1 MPSVHKERF
10 TGVADDYVR
19 YRPEYPSQLLERLA
33 DRIKLEPSS
42 RLLDIGCGPG
52 TISLALHHRCAE
64 VIGLDINSDMLRLA
78 RARANDLAAKK
89 VQFLERAA
97 EDADATLGTF
107 RLVTI
112 GRALH
117 WMEREQ
123 VIDRAHDRLEPGG
136 GLALLGNSE
145 EERSRPYS
153 NILEALLERYL
164 GVREPWFSRRPD
176 WEPHRVLLGRSR
188 FTRIET
194 ERVTLRRVEHLDS
207 IIGHVYS
214 LSSSKRELFGDR
226 ATTFEHD
233 LRDTLL
239 RLEPRGYFEVTDSF
253 EYLLALKD

>member
-1 MPSVHKERF
+1 MASAHKDRF

-19 YRPEYPSQLLERLA
+19 YRPEYPSELLERLA
-33 DRIKLEPSS
+33 DRIGLEPSS

-78 RARANDLAAKK
+78 RERARDLRADN
-89 VQFLERAA
+89 VQFLEGAA

-117 WMEREQ
+117 WMDREV
-123 VIDRAHDRLEPGG
+123 VIDRAHDLLEPDG

-145 EERSRPYS
+145 EERDRPYAKL
-153 NILEALLERYL
+153 LEGILERYL

-176 WEPHRVLLGRSR
+176 WEPHRVLLERSR
-188 FTRIET
+188 FARIES
-194 ERVTLRRVEHLDS
+194 ERVTVGRVERLDS
-207 IIGHVYS
+207 VIGHVYS
-214 LSSSKRELFGDR
+214 MSTSKRERFGER
-226 ATTFEHD
+226 AGAFERE
-233 LRDTLL
+233 LREALL
-239 RLEPRGYFEVTDSF
+239 ALDPSGRFEVTDSF
-253 EYLLALKD
+253 EYLLALKR

>member
-10 TGVADDYVR
+10 TGVAEDYAR

-52 TISLALHHRCAE
+52 TIALALHHRCAE

-78 RARANDLAAKK
+78 MARAKDLAVKN

-107 RLVTI
+107 CLITI

-117 WMEREQ
+117 WMDREV
-123 VIDRAHDRLEPGG
+123 VIDRAYDRLEPNG
-136 GLALLGNSE
+136 GLALRNNRE
-145 EERSRPYS
+145 EERNKPYA

-176 WEPHRVLLGRSR
+176 WEPDRVLLQRSR

-194 ERVTLRRVEHLDS
+194 ERVTLRRVENLDS

-214 LSSSKRELFGDR
+214 LSSSKRELFGER
-226 ATTFEHD
+226 AATFEHD
-233 LRDTLL
+233 LRDALL
-239 RLEPRGYFEVTDSF
+239 RLEPRGIFEVTDSF

>member
-1 MPSVHKERF
+1 MASAHKDRF
-10 TGVADDYVR
+10 TGVAEDYVR
-19 YRPEYPSQLLERLA
+19 YRPEYPNELLERLA
-33 DRIKLEPSS
+33 DRIKLEQFS

-52 TISLALHHRCAE
+52 TISLALHHRCSE

-78 RARANDLAAKK
+78 QARAHDLKANN

-117 WMEREQ
+117 WMDREI
-123 VIDRAHDRLEPGG
+123 VIDRAHDLLEPNG

-145 EERSRPYS
+145 EERDRPYS
-153 NILEALLERYL
+153 SIVDGIIERYL

-176 WEPHRVLLGRSR
+176 WEPHRVLLERSR
-188 FTRIET
+188 FARIES
-194 ERVTLRRVEHLDS
+194 ERVTVKRVEHPDS

-214 LSSSKRELFGDR
+214 MSSSKRELFGER
-226 ATTFEHD
+226 AGAFEHE
-233 LRDTLL
+233 LRDALL
-239 RLEPRGYFEVTDSF
+239 RLEPRGQFEVTDSF
-253 EYLLALKD
+253 EYLLALKE